1 MPQAGLHAAFG
12 NQFRRFLS
20 HERRLFPAII
30 FGAILPDLDVIA
42 VAIGSLFYPIHQAE
56 HIFHRTFSHSFFT
69 LILIYLLFAI
79 WSELKNNPS
88 LKSVGKGLVLGML
101 THIVLDTFFWFR
113 EIHFLWPLPIEPFN
127 IWKNWPAPEWLHRT
141 MLVLEFLCFRWYAWF
156 LMQQHLKYPHG
167 NSWLIKYLNIWMGW
181 ETNFLV
187 FFALLAYW
195 NPPFF
200 KILFGAAYIP
210 SLIMAL
216 WATYMS
222 RDALELKP
230 I

>member
-12 NQFRRFLS
+12 NQFRLFLS

-101 THIVLDTFFWFR
+101 THIVLDTFFGFEKFTSSGPYQLNHSIYGYSGLR
-113 EIHFLWPLPIEPFN
+113 LIGSIEAC
-127 IWKNWPAPEWLHRT
+127 W
-141 MLVLEFLCFRWYAWF
+141 
-156 LMQQHLKYPHG
+156 
-167 NSWLIKYLNIWMGW
+167 
-181 ETNFLV
+181 
-187 FFALLAYW
+187 YW
-195 NPPFF
+195 NSSFSGGMPGFSSKSICKLQIDYHGSF
-200 KILFGAAYIP
+200 HI
-210 SLIMAL
+210 
-216 WATYMS
+216 
-222 RDALELKP
+222 
-230 I
+230 

>member
-1 MPQAGLHAAFG
+1 
-12 NQFRRFLS
+12 
-20 HERRLFPAII
+20 
-30 FGAILPDLDVIA
+30 
-42 VAIGSLFYPIHQAE
+42 
-56 HIFHRTFSHSFFT
+56 
-69 LILIYLLFAI
+69 
-79 WSELKNNPS
+79 
-88 LKSVGKGLVLGML
+88 
-101 THIVLDTFFWFR
+101 
-113 EIHFLWPLPIEPFN
+113 
-127 IWKNWPAPEWLHRT
+127 

-156 LMQQHLKYPHG
+156 LMQQHLKNPNG

-187 FFALLAYW
+187 FFTLLAYW